1 MSTSPVAESPA
12 LPEPINL
19 RAVEDLMANRDALK
33 TQLGRAIIGQ
43 DAVIENIWLTILCG
57 GHALLVGVPGLAKTL
72 LVRSL
77 SRALALSFKRIQFT
91 PDLMPSDLIGTNVFQ
106 PDSHTF
112 KFLPGPI
119 FCDILLADEINR
131 TPPKTQSALLEAME
145 EHQATVDGISRS
157 LPEHFFVI
165 ATQNPIEYEGTFP
178 LPEAQTDRFLFKIK
192 VDYPTPADELTLL
205 QQSPFSGRVED
216 IVQPR
221 ATAADFE
228 TIRREIEA
236 ITIDQTIYDYTL
248 RLVTASRQSP
258 QLALGASPRAGRAW
272 IRAARVLALLRERAF
287 VTPDDIKELAY
298 PILRHRLVRKAET
311 EIEGTTVE
319 QVIDQLLASVEVP
332 R

>member
-1 MSTSPVAESPA
+1 MNSTLS
-12 LPEPINL
+12 L
-19 RAVEDLMANRDALK
+19 RAAEIRQEIKKVIVGQETLIEKTLIAL
-33 TQLGRAIIGQ
+33 LA
-43 DAVIENIWLTILCG
+43 G
-57 GHALLVGVPGLAKTL
+57 GHVILEGVPGLAKTL
-72 LVRSL
+72 FA
-77 SRALALSFKRIQFT
+77 RALAATLHVSFRRIQFT

-106 PDSHTF
+106 PDTHTF

-145 EHQATVDGISRS
+145 EKQVTVDGTSLL

-192 VDYPTPADELTLL
+192 VDYPTPADELALL
-205 QQSPFSGRVED
+205 QQPPFAGKVED

-221 ATAADFE
+221 ATAEDFAV
-228 TIRREIEA
+228 IRQEIEA
-236 ITIDQTIYDYTL
+236 VTIDQSIYDYTL
-248 RLVTASRQSP
+248 RLLNASRQSP
-258 QLALGASPRAGRAW
+258 LLALGASPRAGRNW
-272 IRAARVLALLRERAF
+272 IRAARVLASLRERAF

-298 PILRHRLVRKAET
+298 PVLRHRLIRQPET

>member
-1 MSTSPVAESPA
+1 MNSTLATRAAEIRQEIKKVIVGQETLVEKTLIA
-12 LPEPINL
+12 LL
-19 RAVEDLMANRDALK
+19 A
-33 TQLGRAIIGQ
+33 
-43 DAVIENIWLTILCG
+43 G
-57 GHALLVGVPGLAKTL
+57 GHVILEGVPGLAKTL
-72 LVRSL
+72 FA
-77 SRALALSFKRIQFT
+77 RALAASLHVSFKRIQFT

-106 PDSHTF
+106 PDTHTF

-119 FCDILLADEINR
+119 FADILLADEINR

-145 EHQATVDGISRS
+145 EHQATVDGISRPM
-157 LPEHFFVI
+157 PEHFFVI

-205 QQSPFSGRVED
+205 QSSPYSGKVED
-216 IVQPR
+216 IIQPR
-221 ATAADFE
+221 ATAADFAI
-228 TIRREIEA
+228 IRREIEA
-236 ITIDQTIYDYTL
+236 VTIDRTIYDYTL
-248 RLVTASRQSP
+248 RLLTASRQSP
-258 QLALGASPRAGRAW
+258 LLALGASPRAGRGW
-272 IRAARVLALLRERAF
+272 IKAARVLATLRERAF
-287 VTPDDIKELAY
+287 ITPDDIKELAY

>member
-1 MSTSPVAESPA
+1 MNSTLS
-12 LPEPINL
+12 L
-19 RAVEDLMANRDALK
+19 RAAEIRQEIKKV
-33 TQLGRAIIGQ
+33 IVGQ
-43 DAVIENIWLTILCG
+43 ETVIEKTLIALLAG
-57 GHALLVGVPGLAKTL
+57 GHVILEGVPGLAKTL
-72 LVRSL
+72 FA
-77 SRALALSFKRIQFT
+77 RALAASLHVSFRRIQFT

-145 EHQATVDGISRS
+145 EKQVTVDGTTLL

-178 LPEAQTDRFLFKIK
+178 LPEAQTDRFLFKIR

-205 QQSPFSGRVED
+205 QQPPFSGKVED

-221 ATAADFE
+221 ATAEDFAV
-228 TIRREIEA
+228 IQREIEA
-236 ITIDQTIYDYTL
+236 ITIDQSIYDYTL
-248 RLVTASRQSP
+248 RLLTASRQSP
-258 QLALGASPRAGRAW
+258 LLALGASPRAGRNW
-272 IRAARVLALLRERAF
+272 IRAARVLASLRERAF

-298 PILRHRLVRKAET
+298 PVLRHRLIRQPET

>member
-1 MSTSPVAESPA
+1 MNSTLAIRAAEIRQEIKKIIVGQETLVEKTLIA
-12 LPEPINL
+12 LL
-19 RAVEDLMANRDALK
+19 A
-33 TQLGRAIIGQ
+33 
-43 DAVIENIWLTILCG
+43 G
-57 GHALLVGVPGLAKTL
+57 GHVILEGVPGLAKTL
-72 LVRSL
+72 FA
-77 SRALALSFKRIQFT
+77 RALAASLHASFKRIQFT

-106 PDSHTF
+106 PDTHTF

-145 EHQATVDGISRS
+145 EHQATVDGISRP

-192 VDYPTPADELTLL
+192 V
-205 QQSPFSGRVED
+205 ED
-216 IVQPR
+216 IIQPR
-221 ATAADFE
+221 AAAADFAV
-228 TIRREIEA
+228 IRREIEA
-236 ITIDQTIYDYTL
+236 VTIDQTIYDYTL
-248 RLVTASRQSP
+248 RLLTASRQSP
-258 QLALGASPRAGRAW
+258 LLALGASPRAGRGW
-272 IRAARVLALLRERAF
+272 IKAARVLASLRERAF
-287 VTPDDIKELAY
+287 ITPDDIKELAY
-298 PILRHRLVRKAET
+298 PVLRHRLVRKAET

>member
-1 MSTSPVAESPA
+1 M
-12 LPEPINL
+12 
-19 RAVEDLMANRDALK
+19 
-33 TQLGRAIIGQ
+33 
-43 DAVIENIWLTILCG
+43 
-57 GHALLVGVPGLAKTL
+57 
-72 LVRSL
+72 
-77 SRALALSFKRIQFT
+77 
-91 PDLMPSDLIGTNVFQ
+91 
-106 PDSHTF
+106 
-112 KFLPGPI
+112 PGPI

-145 EHQATVDGISRS
+145 EHQVTVDGTSRE

-205 QQSPFSGRVED
+205 QQAPFSAKVEEL
-216 IVQPR
+216 VQPR
-221 ATAADFE
+221 ATAEDFAV
-228 TIRREIEA
+228 IRQEIEA
-236 ITIDQTIYDYTL
+236 VTIDRTIYDYTL
-248 RLVTASRQSP
+248 RLLTASRQSP
-258 QLALGASPRAGRAW
+258 LVALGASPRAGRNW
-272 IRAARVLALLRERAF
+272 VRAARVLASLRERAF

-298 PILRHRLVRKAET
+298 PILRHRLIRKAET

>member
-1 MSTSPVAESPA
+1 MNSILATRAAEIRR
-12 LPEPINL
+12 EVKKI
-19 RAVEDLMANRDALK
+19 
-33 TQLGRAIIGQ
+33 IIGQ
-43 DAVIENIWLTILCG
+43 ETLVEKTLIALLAG
-57 GHALLVGVPGLAKTL
+57 GHVILEGVPGLAKTL
-72 LVRSL
+72 FA
-77 SRALALSFKRIQFT
+77 RALAASLRLKFKRIQFT

-106 PDSHTF
+106 PDTHAF

-119 FCDILLADEINR
+119 FADILLADEINR

-145 EHQATVDGISRS
+145 EHQATVDGMSYP
-157 LPEHFFVI
+157 LPAHFFVI

-205 QQSPFSGRVED
+205 QQSPFSQRVED
-216 IVQPR
+216 VIQPQ
-221 ATAADFE
+221 ASADDFAAVYQ
-228 TIRREIEA
+228 EIEA
-236 ITIDQTIYDYTL
+236 VTIDQSIYDYTL
-248 RLVTASRQSP
+248 RLLITSRQSP
-258 QLALGASPRAGRAW
+258 QLTLGASPRAGRGW
-272 IRAARVLALLRERAF
+272 IKAARVLAALRERNF

-311 EIEGTTVE
+311 EIEGITVE